1 MPIQRGK
8 PMSDDVTTTRGETVF
23 GTSGEALGA
32 LWVASPGSTMAA
44 TLRRTPE

>member
-1 MPIQRGK
+1 MF
-8 PMSDDVTTTRGETVF
+8 DNVTDTWRETVI

-44 TLRRTPE
+44 TLRRSPE

>member
-1 MPIQRGK
+1 
-8 PMSDDVTTTRGETVF
+8 MSDDVTTTRGETVF

-32 LWVASPGSTMAA
+32 LWVASPGLTMAA

>member
-1 MPIQRGK
+1 
-8 PMSDDVTTTRGETVF
+8 MSDDVTTTRGETVF

-44 TLRRTPE
+44 TLLRTPE

>member
-1 MPIQRGK
+1 
-8 PMSDDVTTTRGETVF
+8 MSDDVTTTWGETVI

-44 TLRRTPE
+44 TFRRSPG